1 MSLFC
6 SKMMKKYEKL
16 AKMAKNGNFG
26 HFYGLITE
34 NYDFFLFSNYN
45 GYANTLV
52 VTSAKRIGSLKK
64 IVRLNFEKS
73 GKNCQKRAKMAKNGR
88 FSRFFAF

>member
-1 MSLFC
+1 
-6 SKMMKKYEKL
+6 MKKYEKL
-16 AKMAKNGNFG
+16 AKMVKNGNFG

-34 NYDFFLFSNYN
+34 NYDFVSYN
-45 GYANTLV
+45 GYAITLV
-52 VTSAKRIGSLKK
+52 VTSAKHIGMLNK

-73 GKNCQKRAKMAKNGR
+73 GKNRQKRAKMAKNGR